1 MAKNKPTWLDR
12 RIGAPGPYLCICT
25 SEEEFLAAFK
35 HIKVTPPYHWI
46 SSPQA
51 DATVHTCDVKD
62 NFAAI
67 VCLRDINKESKHEL
81 YGLLI
86 HESVHIWQRWCDY
99 YGEHTPGIEQE
110 AYAIQSLSQILM
122 SALDEKLDEI
132 E

>member
-1 MAKNKPTWLDR
+1 M
-12 RIGAPGPYLCICT
+12 
-25 SEEEFLAAFK
+25 
-35 HIKVTPPYHWI
+35 
-46 SSPQA
+46 
-51 DATVHTCDVKD
+51 HTCDVKD